1 MAFLYYSAAIILVL
15 AAAFMM
21 WFFVFGRR
29 TVLKEGA
36 SLPGVYAGLAVSALL
51 CILMSLVISYDM
63 YRALSV
69 LEAYGDADFLHLLF
83 IPVSALAAVFLMI
96 PVSGAY
102 ARREASVPGNA
113 LLLASLIFMLV
124 LNLLCVCVIQD
135 GVHVAAALCF
145 LAAGLLCCVVVY
157 IIPQFSES
165 RYKEELKKIDRM
177 LSDAQ
182 SAHYEAVKKSSIETR
197 RARHDMKN
205 HMIALRELAV
215 QSRKE
220 ELLAYID
227 SITEQIEAAAPPYRS
242 GNDIADV
249 IIADKHAKAE
259 KRGLELEVSGD
270 LAGLDIESADL
281 VTILSNLLDNA
292 IEAVSRLYGRNLSPE
307 DKRIVLEFRKN
318 SNFVLM
324 IEKNRSVTKIGKGT
338 ILSEKNSPD
347 HGFGISNIRRAVKKY
362 GGEFNISCSEEGEL
376 YIVEAEVMLPLKD
389 TPHQSACS

>member
-1 MAFLYYSAAIILVL
+1 MSFLYYLAAIILVL
-15 AAAFMM
+15 TAAFMM

-29 TVLKEGA
+29 TVIREDT

-63 YRALSV
+63 YRAVSV
-69 LEAYGDADFLHLLF
+69 LEAYGKKEFLHLLF
-83 IPVSALAAVFLMI
+83 FSVSALATVFMMI
-96 PVSGAY
+96 PVSCSY

-113 LLLASLIFMLV
+113 VLFASFLFMLV
-124 LNLLCVCVIQD
+124 LNFICVCVI
-135 GVHVAAALCF
+135 HERTYIAALCF
-145 LAAGLLCCVVVY
+145 LTAGLLCCVVVY
-157 IIPQFSES
+157 ISPQFSES

-177 LSDAQ
+177 LSDAR
-182 SAHYEAVKKSSIETR
+182 SAHYEAVKKSNIETR
-197 RARHDMKN
+197 RTRHDMKN
-205 HMIALRELAV
+205 HLIAIRELAQ

-259 KRGLELEVSGD
+259 KRGLELAVSGD

-292 IEAVSRLYGRNLSPE
+292 IEAVSRLYGKNLSAE
-307 DKRIVLEFRKN
+307 EKRISLEFRKN
-318 SNFVLM
+318 SNFVL
-324 IEKNRSVTKIGKGT
+324 ILEKNRSITKLGTGK
-338 ILSEKNSPD
+338 IISEKNSPD
-347 HGFGISNIRRAVKKY
+347 HGFGIGNIRRAVKKY
-362 GGEFNISCSEEGEL
+362 GGEFNISCNEEDGL
-376 YIVEAEVMLPLKD
+376 FLVEAEVMLPLKE
-389 TPHQSACS
+389 